1 MAGAVLSQFG
11 VEALLATFMLF
22 CRVGTCLMVVP
33 GFGSD
38 RVPVKVRLFVAVSAS
53 LALAPMLAP
62 QIQAAMPASDLGTVG
77 RFILSELFTG
87 LLIGLMGRCF
97 IAGLE
102 MIGTFIA
109 MSIGLSNMPGMAI
122 EGNEGLPPLAS
133 LMTVTATAMIFI
145 TNQHWELFRALAQSY
160 NALPPGAP
168 IDPAAGLAQLTDR
181 LSDAFWLALRIGSP
195 FVIYAVVINFA
206 LGLLNKL
213 TPQIPV
219 YFIATPFLIAGGMY
233 FLFVIL
239 GEAITLF
246 LDGYASWLRFG

>member
-1 MAGAVLSQFG
+1 MAGVILSQFG

-22 CRVGTCLMVVP
+22 CRIGACLMVVP

-38 RVPVKVRLFVAVSAS
+38 RVPVRVRLFVAIAAS
-53 LALAPMLAP
+53 LALAPLLVP
-62 QIQAAMPASDLGTVG
+62 QIRAAMPASDLATTA
-77 RFILSELFTG
+77 RFIASELFTG
-87 LLIGLMGRCF
+87 FLIGIMGRCF

-133 LMTVTATAMIFI
+133 LITVTATAMIFI

-168 IDPAAGLAQLTDR
+168 IDPAAGLAQVTDR
-181 LSDAFWLALRIGSP
+181 LAEAFWLALRIGSP

-233 FLFVIL
+233 FLFVVL
-239 GEAITLF
+239 GEALTLF
-246 LDGYASWLRFG
+246 LDGYVTWLRFG

>member
-22 CRVGTCLMVVP
+22 CRIGACLMVVP

-62 QIQAAMPASDLGTVG
+62 VIQAAMPASDLETVG

-87 LLIGLMGRCF
+87 LLIGIMGRCF

-109 MSIGLSNMPGMAI
+109 MSIGMSNMPGMAI
-122 EGNEGLPPLAS
+122 EGNEGLPPMAS
-133 LMTVTATAMIFI
+133 LMTLTATAMIFI
-145 TNQHWELFRALAQSY
+145 TNQHW
-160 NALPPGAP
+160 
-168 IDPAAGLAQLTDR
+168 
-181 LSDAFWLALRIGSP
+181 
-195 FVIYAVVINFA
+195 
-206 LGLLNKL
+206 
-213 TPQIPV
+213 
-219 YFIATPFLIAGGMY
+219 
-233 FLFVIL
+233 
-239 GEAITLF
+239 
-246 LDGYASWLRFG
+246 